1 MSNIIDYIKTSFPKV
16 VFNPINMGA
25 FVEERKALG
34 FIITDNKFVIGYIAA
49 NGNFCKVI
57 NPIDLNNIDSK
68 HFIELLK
75 SVPKVE
81 GYKESD
87 LTNFIKLM
95 EESGKIEIVKRDQV
109 ITELQSKVKE
119 FQEKEITSPNVLINS
134 EGEKLLI
141 KAEYAEELKNIK
153 EKYEQELQNERNK
166 STEIQNKSTEI
177 QNKSTELQNELQ
189 NEINDNQQCKDH
201 LIYEKDIIIE
211 AIKKYK
217 SDINDYVIDSKN
229 NIKENYQKIIDKLT
243 NEKDFVE
250 TKLKTV
256 LENEQKHLDN
266 LTEGTDFNYRLEQKN
281 DEIKKLNETIL
292 LIKNE
297 LDIIKEDFSKSE
309 IQNKLI
315 QNHQTECLEHLLAEK
330 DTIIRNIKDYTKEWL
345 DWSDKNDYSV
355 EEYRK
360 KLGIQVTNVIDNLNG
375 MMKQKNEYVSSLN
388 LDNKEKAQKI
398 IELTNSIDSIKKELQ
413 RSATEQLTAMSLK
426 DSPNEAS
433 DVESSDKLK
442 LEIVELKRE
451 LEQVKSLLAQNN
463 NTPIKKVVDYNMCF
477 ETFTKFVMVNNMFYR
492 KKQVIDILD
501 KIVMDP
507 TVISV
512 FTNLSERIQLGIKN
526 RYTIIRT
533 EIYKHI
539 DFLNLSKYMNDPNVN
554 LFKSKSTWNKIPEQF
569 CQDLQS
575 ISEYWDANVIEYR
588 EQDRLLTNIFEDL
601 SGALRIY
608 IKIKP
613 LIGIEQANNTVY
625 IETVQNKKT
634 RQVTVDC
641 SGVPESEIKKQTFG
655 DFYGIFDKYFT
666 NLDVFTGVLDSKPK
680 GEFTVDLDSII
691 EDSETI
697 NPGLHSSFK
706 QVEDGYSIV
715 LFGYGLSGSGKC
727 QKIDTPI
734 IMYDGTIKKVQDI
747 IVGDLLMGDD
757 SKARRVFSLARGR
770 DIMYEVTNVKGESYT
785 VNSEHI
791 LSLKYT
797 GRKQLKD
804 RPDRHSFILHWFN
817 KEKIG
822 FNSKT
827 FSYKN
832 RNKEDVEKEA
842 KEFTETVKDD
852 LYVDIPIKKYLSL
865 SNHFKD
871 FLKGYKVAV
880 EFPHKDLEIDPYMIG
895 FWLGDGTANTTAITT
910 QDSTIIK
917 YFKENLQQYKCYLQ
931 FGEKLNYRINGNGSG
946 NVGCNYFM
954 NILKKYNLI
963 NNKHI
968 PHIYKCNSREQ
979 RLKLLAGILDAD
991 GSYDKKKRTF
1001 EFSQSLEHEQIMDDV
1016 IYLCRSLGFACYK
1029 NKKKTSWTYLG
1040 EKKYGEAWR
1049 ISITGEGIEKIPT
1062 LCPRKQAEPRRQIK
1076 DVLVS
1081 GIKIRELPEDDYY
1094 GFEID
1099 GNHHYLLGNFTVTHN
1114 TFTLLGQNG
1123 APGLMHY
1130 GLANL
1135 KGVKSIRIK
1144 NVFEQYINKFSPT
1157 LKNISGNIHHLVGN
1171 IKQLKSVSVDET
1183 ADFADVMPMGINL
1196 NNISIESLNSLTN
1209 AITEYRITQK
1219 RIKKTPNNPVSSRS
1233 HLYMVFEI
1241 TFETGKIG
1249 YITIV
1254 DTAGRESPMDIYNL
1268 FIEPKDRGNGKVS
1281 KTNITTILGPTGGV
1295 GVVQNYMKESLKETY
1310 VPNDIYNILKEG
1322 FYINET
1328 INHLIYFF
1336 NKKNYKKT
1344 IINKQTSLD
1353 NYNTS
1358 KYYVD
1363 PRKEEDAIEYSTQ
1376 QNDVTNALTI
1386 PIMNYLDN
1394 LSKSNASNA
1403 VDEFTPTKFICIVC
1417 VRTEEKYCSQVFAT
1431 LQFAQD
1437 VRSS

>member
-1 MSNIIDYIKTSFPKV
+1 MSNIIDYIKTTFPKV
-16 VFNPINMGA
+16 IFNPINMGA
-25 FVEERKALG
+25 LVEEQKALG
-34 FIITDNKFVIGYIAA
+34 FVITDNKFVIGYIAE

-57 NPIDLNNIDSK
+57 NPIDLNNIDSE

-81 GYKESD
+81 GYQESD

-95 EESGKIEIVKRDQV
+95 EDSGKMEIVKRDQV
-109 ITELQSKVKE
+109 ITELELKVKE
-119 FQEKEITSPNVLINS
+119 FQEKEITSPYVLVNS

-141 KAEYAEELKNIK
+141 KAEYAKELKNIK
-153 EKYEQELQNERNK
+153 EKYEQELQNERN
-166 STEIQNKSTEI
+166 
-177 QNKSTELQNELQ
+177 
-189 NEINDNQQCKDH
+189 DDQQCKDH

-217 SDINDYVIDSKN
+217 NDINDYVNDSKN
-229 NIKENYQKIIDKLT
+229 NIKENYQQIIDKLT
-243 NEKDFVE
+243 NEKDIVE

-297 LDIIKEDFSKSE
+297 LDTIKEDFSKSE
-309 IQNKLI
+309 IENKLI
-315 QNHQTECLEHLLAEK
+315 QNHQSMCIEHILAEK
-330 DTIIRNIKDYTKEWL
+330 DTIIRSIKDYTKEWL

-360 KLGIQVTNVIDNLNG
+360 KLGIQVTNVIDNLNV
-375 MMKQKNEYVSSLN
+375 MMKKKNEYVLGLN

-442 LEIVELKRE
+442 LEIVELKHE

-501 KIVMDP
+501 KIIMDP

-526 RYTIIRT
+526 RYTVIRT

-569 CQDLQS
+569 CQDLAS
-575 ISEYWDANVIEYR
+575 ISEYWDNNVLEYR

-641 SGVPESEIKKQTFG
+641 SNVQNLQLDIQKKTYG

-666 NLDVFTGVLDSKPK
+666 NLDVYTGVLDSKPN
-680 GEFTVDLDSII
+680 GEYTVDLDSII
-691 EDSETI
+691 EESETI

-727 QKIDTPI
+727 LGRNTPI
-734 IMYDGTIKKVQDI
+734 LMYDGTIKMVQDVI
-747 IVGDLLMGDD
+747 NGDLVMGDD
-757 SKARRVFSLARGR
+757 SRSRRVFGVTRGK
-770 DIMYEVTNVKGESYT
+770 DTMYKITNIKNESYI

-791 LSLKYT
+791 LSLKYV
-797 GRKQLKD
+797 GRKQFRD
-804 RPDRHSFILHWFN
+804 RTNRHSYQVVWFN
-817 KEKIG
+817 KVKIG
-822 FNSKT
+822 FESST

-832 RNKEDVEKEA
+832 KNKDEVYIEA
-842 KEFTETVKDD
+842 QQFYNNIQDD
-852 LYVDIPIKKYLSL
+852 LYIDIPVQKYLSL
-865 SNHFKD
+865 SNHFKE
-871 FLKGYKVAV
+871 FLVGYKVPV
-880 EFPHKDLEIDPYMIG
+880 EFHHRDLEIDPYMIG
-895 FWLGDGTANTTAITT
+895 YWLGDGTSNTSAITS
-910 QDSTIIK
+910 QESSVLQ
-917 YFKENLQQYKCYLQ
+917 YFQKNLSQYHCYLQ
-931 FGEKLNYRINGNGSG
+931 FQQSSKYAYRINSTKPS
-946 NVGCNYFM
+946 NYFM
-954 NILKKYNLI
+954 TILRKYNLL

-979 RLKLLAGILDAD
+979 QLKLLAGILDAD
-991 GSYDKKKRTF
+991 GSYDNVKKIF
-1001 EFSQSLEHEQIMDDV
+1001 EFSQSLEHEKIIDDV

-1029 NKKKTSWTYLG
+1029 NKKQTSWTYLG
-1040 EKKYGEAWR
+1040 EKKYGDAWR
-1049 ISITGEGIEKIPT
+1049 INISGEGIEQIPT
-1062 LCPRKQAEPRRQIK
+1062 LSPRKQVEPRRQIK

-1081 GIKIRELPEDDYY
+1081 GITVEELPEDDYF
-1094 GFEID
+1094 GFAVD
-1099 GNHHYLLGNFTVTHN
+1099 GNHRFLLGNFTVTHN

-1135 KGVKSIRIK
+1135 KGVKSIRVK
-1144 NVFEQYINKFSPT
+1144 NIFEQYINKFSPT

-1254 DTAGRESPMDIYNL
+1254 DTAGRESPTDIYNL
-1268 FIEPKDRGNGKVS
+1268 FIESKERGAGKVS
-1281 KTNITTILGPTGGV
+1281 QTNITTILGPTGGV
-1295 GVVQNYMKESLKETY
+1295 GVVENYMKESLRQEYSAK
-1310 VPNDIYNILKEG
+1310 NIYDILKEG

-1344 IINKQTSLD
+1344 KVNKQMSLD
-1353 NYNTS
+1353 KYSTT

-1363 PRKEEDAIEYSTQ
+1363 PREEEKSIEDPSQ
-1376 QNDVTNALTI
+1376 QDTVNNALTI

-1394 LSKSNASNA
+1394 LSKNNAS
-1403 VDEFTPTKFICIVC
+1403 DDFTPTKFICMVC
-1417 VRTEEKYCSQVFAT
+1417 VRTEEKYCSQVFST
-1431 LQFAQD
+1431 LDFAQS
-1437 VRSS
+1437 VRST